1 MNNNQ
6 GNRPEDRPQRPP
18 MTPEERK
25 KYEERKRAYFEAK
38 RRAEE
43 EHKRDVRRKAVI
55 ITAFALTFAI
65 VFGVAAIIISSS
77 LKKDEPKDPEYFTY
91 YIGENTKKVEY
102 DKALRNG
109 VICIDV
115 RELKAELGLAE
126 SAKTSN
132 AVTFTADTGSSVVF
146 TDGSREAIVNSV
158 NNVEMPVEAIV
169 NSKECSVSLET
180 VASIFDGITVTKK
193 VNRVI
198 IEKTDKVDI
207 CARGD
212 IPLSPIIS
220 FILDLDEYEAYMN
233 PTGEQ
238 RDAFLLLANK
248 ENPLGADFKPAELV
262 KLSSEYCIN
271 TNANEINATAAKA
284 LEAMLKELWEDTGN
298 TKIIG
303 TSGYRSYS
311 RQEEI
316 FNRYIEDEMAKKGLS
331 REEAEIEV
339 LKYSARPGTSE
350 HQSGLCMDLIDT
362 RSGYNDLLNFDSTG
376 CFTDRD
382 TYEWLLANSWKFGFI
397 LRYPEEDEDITGYS
411 FESWHFRFVGRYHA
425 QKIMLSGLTLE
436 EYLETLNE

>member
-115 RELKAELGLAE
+115 RELKSELGLAE

-238 RDAFLLLANK
+238 RDAFLMLVNK
-248 ENPLGADFKPAELV
+248 EYLLGEENYVPDDLV
-262 KLSSEYCIN
+262 TLDSKYCVN
-271 TNANEINATAAKA
+271 TKTNQMNATAAKA
-284 LEAMLKELWEDTGN
+284 LEAMLIELWEDTGDISI
-298 TKIIG
+298 TG
-303 TSGYRSYS
+303 TSGYRTYEYQQGLFDKYVS
-311 RQEEI
+311 Q
-316 FNRYIEDEMAKKGLS
+316 EMAKGYS
-331 REEAEIEV
+331 ESEAIARAH
-339 LKYSARPGTSE
+339 KYSAIPRASE
-350 HQSGLCMDLIDT
+350 HHTGLAMDLYDT
-362 RSGYNDLLNFDSTG
+362 DYGDLLNFDSTG

>member
-6 GNRPEDRPQRPP
+6 GNRPEGRHQRPP
-18 MTPEERK
+18 MTPEERAR
-25 KYEERKRAYFEAK
+25 YEERKRAYFEAK

-43 EHKRDVRRKAVI
+43 EHKREVRRKTVI

-65 VFGVAAIIISSS
+65 VFGIAAIIISSS

-91 YIGENTKKVEY
+91 IIGESTEKVEY
-102 DKALRNG
+102 DEVLRDG
-109 VICIDV
+109 VICINV
-115 RELKAELGLAE
+115 RSLKKELGLAE
-126 SAKTSN
+126 SAKTSST
-132 AVTFTADTGSSVVF
+132 VTFTADTGSSVVF
-146 TDGSREAIVNSV
+146 TDGSREAMVNSV
-158 NNVEMPVEAIV
+158 NNVKMPVEAIV
-169 NSKECSVSLET
+169 NSNECSVPLET
-180 VASIFDGITVTKK
+180 VASIFDGITVTQRTNKA
-193 VNRVI
+193 I
-198 IEKTDKVDI
+198 IEKTGKIDI

-212 IPLSPIIS
+212 IPLNPIIS
-220 FILDLDEYEAYMN
+220 FISDLEKYEAYMN

-248 ENPLGADFKPAELV
+248 EKPLGENFVPAELV
-262 KLSSEYCIN
+262 TLSSEYCIN
-271 TNANEINATAAKA
+271 TNANQIDATAAKA
-284 LEAMLKELWEDTGN
+284 LEAMLIELWADTGN
-298 TKIIG
+298 TNITG

-316 FNRYIEDEMAKKGLS
+316 FERYIKEEMAKGLS
-331 REEAEIEV
+331 RAEAEEEV
-339 LKYSARPGTSE
+339 LTYSAKPGTSE

-362 RSGYNDLLNFDSTG
+362 RPKYNDLLNFESTG
-376 CFTDRD
+376 CFTDTE

-436 EYLETLNE
+436 EYLETLNG

>member
-6 GNRPEDRPQRPP
+6 GNRPEGRPQRPP
-18 MTPEERK
+18 MTPEERQ

-43 EHKRDVRRKAVI
+43 EYKREKRRKTVI

-65 VFGVAAIIISSS
+65 LFGVAAIIISSALRDDDTS
-77 LKKDEPKDPEYFTY
+77 DPEYFTY
-91 YIGENTKKVEY
+91 YIGEETKKVEY
-102 DKALRNG
+102 NEAVRDG
-109 VICIDV
+109 VVCIDV
-115 RELKAELGLAE
+115 RELKKLLGLAE
-126 SAKTSN
+126 SSKSSS

-146 TDGSREAIVNSV
+146 TDGSRTATVNSV
-158 NNVEMPVEAIV
+158 CEVKMPVKAKV
-169 NSKECSVSLET
+169 DSDECSIPIET
-180 VASIFDGITVTKK
+180 AALIFDGVTVTMKK
-193 VNRVI
+193 SRAI
-198 IEKTDKVDI
+198 IEKTGRVDI

-212 IPLSPIIS
+212 IALSPIIS
-220 FILDLDEYEAYMN
+220 FVADLDEYEEYMN

-248 ENPLGADFKPAELV
+248 EKPLGENFVPEELV

-271 TNANEINATAAKA
+271 TNANQIDATAAKA
-284 LEAMLKELWEDTGN
+284 LEAMLKELWADTGN
-298 TKIIG
+298 TNITG
-303 TSGYRSYS
+303 TSGYRSYA

-316 FNRYIEDEMAKKGLS
+316 FNSYIEKEMSEKGLS
-331 REEAEIEV
+331 RTEAEKEV
-339 LKYSARPGTSE
+339 LKYSAKPGTSE

-362 RSGYNDLLNFDSTG
+362 RPKYNDLLNFESTG

-425 QKIMLSGLTLE
+425 QKIALEGLTLE
-436 EYLETLNE
+436 EYLEKIN